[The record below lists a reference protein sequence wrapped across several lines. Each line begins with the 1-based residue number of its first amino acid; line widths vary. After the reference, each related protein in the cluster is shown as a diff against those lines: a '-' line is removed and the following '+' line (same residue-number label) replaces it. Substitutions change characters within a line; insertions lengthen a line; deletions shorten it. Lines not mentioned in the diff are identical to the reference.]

1 MNALDIFVIGIIILS
16 GLFAFARGFVRE
28 CLAIVCW
35 IAASA
40 AALYAMPYLRPFA
53 ERYVPKGEV
62 ADATAAGVAFLV
74 TLIVLTLVTGTI
86 SRRVRHSSLSA
97 LDRTLGL
104 IFGLMRGALVVAI
117 GFLALGFVLPPGTER
132 PQWIAQSRTAPLFA
146 ATTAEIARLMPESFR
161 QRAAQFNP
169 QDHLDSDFQNAIRA
183 YAIPTPHGL
192 PGGGGP
198 SPEEQERLKELF
210 QRFGGAD
217 AAKDPP
223 EERVI
228 RTDPGQ

>member
-35 IAASA
+35 AAASA
-40 AALYAMPYLRPFA
+40 AALYAMPYLRPLA
-53 ERYVPKGEV
+53 ERYVPKGAF
-62 ADATAAGVAFLV
+62 ADATAAGAAFLV

-86 SRRVRHSSLSA
+86 SRRVQRSSLSA

-117 GFLALGFVLPPGTER
+117 GFLALGFVLPPGAER

-146 ATTAEIARLMPESFR
+146 ETTGALARFMPESFR
-161 QRAAQFNP
+161 QHAAQFNP
-169 QDHLDSDFQNAIRA
+169 QAHLDHDFQDAIRA
-183 YAIPTPHGL
+183 YAVPTPRGL

-198 SPEEQERLKELF
+198 SPEEQQRLKELF
-210 QRFGGAD
+210 QRFGGAN
-217 AAKDPP
+217 ALKDPP
-223 EERVI
+223 EDRVI